1 MTREERIRIEDIT
14 NKVKLALESL
24 GQKTFFYLKMDLL
37 NIIEDG
43 LFLLMIGCSSLEEE
57 KILNKSQC
65 MLEKI

>member
-1 MTREERIRIEDIT
+1 
-14 NKVKLALESL
+14 
-24 GQKTFFYLKMDLL
+24 MDLL

-65 MLEKI
+65 MLEKYDSRTEKRNVSICRKGQRFS